1 MIELRLSIE
10 RKGSVFVEVLVVY
23 AKKVNDT
30 KEVKVTYLQE
40 LFTKSYDIEIINF
53 NKEALA
59 SASKRREA
67 ASKQPNQIREALM
80 KGYVEMSQINLSICS
95 ECLHVEYEAQHMV
108 ERLVSGR

>member
-10 RKGSVFVEVLVVY
+10 RKGSVFVELLVVY

-67 ASKQPNQIREALM
+67 ASKQPNQIREALK
-80 KGYVEMSQINLSICS
+80 KGYVEMGQLNLTICK
-95 ECLHVEYEAQHMV
+95 ECLHAEYEAQHTL
-108 ERLVSGR
+108 EHLVSGG